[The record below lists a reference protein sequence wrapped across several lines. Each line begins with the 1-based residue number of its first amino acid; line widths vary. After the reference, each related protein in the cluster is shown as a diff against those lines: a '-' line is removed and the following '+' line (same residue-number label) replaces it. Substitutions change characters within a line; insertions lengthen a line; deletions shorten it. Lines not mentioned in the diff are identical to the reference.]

1 MGLFGGKSSGSQT
14 VIPQLSQEQKDYIKA
29 QTDFFKNVVQPTYQ
43 DVVKGAVS
51 VYNQNAPGVLNAAQ
65 NLAGTSGQAQ
75 QTLGET
81 GESALR
87 TGVSGL
93 ENLFGKDY
101 EQQQVA
107 AALAPSQAQYMQNLA
122 GQQAQF
128 GATGELGSARQAL
141 AGRQLAGM
149 TAAQQAQTAAQ
160 VEAGIAGQR
169 QQAANALMGYGGQA
183 LPGSIAAA
191 QQILGASQV
200 PQQYFGQL
208 ANTAYGLPSASY
220 TQIGPYGQSS
230 TSSGKNSGFK
240 LGGFGM

>member
-1 MGLFGGKSSGSQT
+1 MGLFGGKGSSTQT
-14 VIPQLSQEQKDYIKA
+14 VVPELTQEQKDYVRA
-29 QTDFFKNVVQPTYQ
+29 QTEFFKNVVQPTYQ
-43 DVVKGAVS
+43 DVVKGAVN
-51 VYNQNAPGVLNAAQ
+51 VYNQNAPGILAGAQ
-65 NLAGTSGQAQ
+65 NLAGTSGQVQ

-93 ENLFGKDY
+93 QNLFSKDY

-128 GATGELGSARQAL
+128 GATGNLGSARQAL

-160 VEAGIAGQR
+160 VEANIANQR
-169 QQAANALMGYGGQA
+169 QAAANALMGYGGQA

-191 QQILGASQV
+191 QQILGASQI
-200 PQQYFGQL
+200 PMQTYGQL
-208 ANTAYGLPSASY
+208 ANIAYGLPSASY
-220 TQIGPYGQSS
+220 TNMGPTGSTTTGSS
-230 TSSGKNSGFK
+230 KSSGLKI
-240 LGGFGM
+240 GGFGM